1 MRSRRLLVSLSA
13 LEAYGTCTL
22 EQDGCTT
29 CGDIAIPVRVI
40 QVEANNAVVEDRLG
54 QQTEVAIDFIDNV
67 QPDDVLLVHM
77 GIALSKIDTSDHQ
90 QLKPVLA
97 GGDQTHEIRR

>member
-1 MRSRRLLVSLSA
+1 MSLDNLN

-29 CGDIAIPVRVI
+29 CGDIAIPVRVV

-54 QQTEVAIDFIDNV
+54 QQTEVATDFVDNV
-67 QPDDVLLVHM
+67 QLDDVLLVHM
-77 GIALSKIDTSDHQ
+77 GIALSKITPSQITPSNVDTSEHQ
-90 QLKPVLA
+90 PPEPILT
-97 GGDQTHEIRR
+97 GGD

>member
-1 MRSRRLLVSLSA
+1 MSRDSLN

-40 QVEANNAVVEDRLG
+40 QIEANNAGLNNVVVEDRLG
-54 QQTEVAIDFIDNV
+54 QQTEVATDFVDNV
-67 QPDDVLLVHM
+67 QLDDVLLVHM
-77 GIALSKIDTSDHQ
+77 GIALSKITPSNIDVTKNQ
-90 QLKPVLA
+90 QLEPA
-97 GGDQTHEIRR
+97 FTGGN